1 MRTALKYGLLITAGV
16 AAWVLLKHF
25 ALKHAVPPWLDALVF
40 NAFEL
45 IGLALGIRDKR
56 IRLGGLTFGE
66 GVKTGLSIALVYAVG
81 ACLFFAILY
90 GVLGPELLR
99 QAKEPGLGERSNSA
113 VLAGAFGGLLVG
125 ALLSGLVFSLLLSM
139 LMRRSALQG
148 SPQAATPERGSR

>member
-1 MRTALKYGLLITAGV
+1 MRAALKYGLLITAGV

-25 ALKHAVPPWLDALVF
+25 ALKPSVPPWMDALVF

-45 IGLALGIRDKR
+45 AGLALGIRDKR
-56 IRLGGLTFGE
+56 IRQGNLTFGE
-66 GVKTGLSIALVYAVG
+66 GVKRGLSITVVYALG

-90 GVLGPELLR
+90 GVVGPELLR
-99 QAKEPGLGERSNSA
+99 QAQEPGFGGRSNSA
-113 VLAGAFGGLLVG
+113 ILAGAFGGLLVG

-148 SPQAATPERGSR
+148 SPQEPTPGRGSR